1 MLKPYKGG
9 DDLLHA
15 LHMLDIVRKHQRL
28 LDVEIHPAKF
38 SLTGWGL
45 SKYFEPMSVPWI
57 HGEGGETVLGLLAKG
72 APQPDIK
79 LSMQVSL
86 NETSYLPGANI
97 IVALNKFAVLA
108 NSIIQ
113 KFEVP

>member
-1 MLKPYKGG
+1 MGFEQVFRAYVGP
-9 DDLLHA
+9 
-15 LHMLDIVRKHQRL
+15 LD
-28 LDVEIHPAKF
+28 
-38 SLTGWGL
+38 TW
-45 SKYFEPMSVPWI
+45 
-57 HGEGGETVLGLLAKG
+57 EGGETVLGLLAKG

-79 LSMQVSL
+79 PSMQVSL
-86 NETSYLPGANI
+86 NETSYLPGTNI